1 MRIINKRLI
10 APVKLCTKVFKLRI
24 AMTKTGGNFDMLI
37 GNSAIM
43 QLGILY
49 LQSSEAHDIP

>member
-1 MRIINKRLI
+1 VKIINKRLI
-10 APVKLCTKVFKLRI
+10 AAMKLCTEVFKLRI
-24 AMTKTGGNFDMLI
+24 DMTKIGGNFDMLI

-49 LQSSEAHDIP
+49 L

>member
-1 MRIINKRLI
+1 M
-10 APVKLCTKVFKLRI
+10 LCREILKLRI
-24 AMTKTGGNFDMLI
+24 AMTRTGGNFDMLI

-49 LQSSEAHDIP
+49 LQSSEAHDMP

>member
-1 MRIINKRLI
+1 M
-10 APVKLCTKVFKLRI
+10 LCTEVLKLRI
-24 AMTKTGGNFDMLI
+24 AMTRTGGNFDMLI

-49 LQSSEAHDIP
+49 LQSSEAHDMP